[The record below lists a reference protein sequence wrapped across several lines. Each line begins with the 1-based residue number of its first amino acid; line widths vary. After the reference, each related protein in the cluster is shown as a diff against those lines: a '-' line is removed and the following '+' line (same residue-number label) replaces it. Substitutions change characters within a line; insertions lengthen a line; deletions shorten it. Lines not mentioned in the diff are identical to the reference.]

1 MTSKPAGCGHY
12 TEVSFLPISSKQIT
26 YFIGDAWLKA
36 FGWKVEGGV
45 PDVRK
50 AVVIA
55 APHTSNW
62 DLPFTLAVTW
72 KLGFPMSWLG
82 KHTLF
87 TGAKGKFFRAVGG
100 IPVNR
105 GRRSDAV
112 ANAVDVI
119 DDHEDLFLIVAPEG
133 TRSKSVRW
141 KTGFYHMAVGA
152 KVPIVLGF
160 LDYKKRRGGLG
171 TLFWPTGDME
181 ADMKQIRA
189 FYANIEGKHPERMS
203 ATTLGDQ
210 VAGAATGNGL
220 NGNAVHVMPSAT
232 PGIGFP
238 GAPVES

>member
-1 MTSKPAGCGHY
+1 M
-12 TEVSFLPISSKQIT
+12 SSKQIT
-26 YFIGDAWLKA
+26 YFIGDTWLKA

-171 TLFWPTGDME
+171 TLFWPTGDID

-203 ATTLGDQ
+203 ATTLGDSASD
-210 VAGAATGNGL
+210 AGPGGGVNGPVVS
-220 NGNAVHVMPSAT
+220 AIPSAT
-232 PGIGFP
+232 PGISFSQT
-238 GAPVES
+238 PVEV